1 MNNLLARNA
10 RSVDHLVLPVAQLK
24 EARKRLSL
32 LGFTVAPDAQHPFGT
47 ANVCSFFADDT
58 YVEMLA
64 VDRTPLYEAAAQR
77 NNSFIQRDLSYRF
90 RNGDD
95 GFSGIAFKTDDSRG
109 DHAEF
114 KRRGISGGRMVEFS
128 RSFISSEGKREKGS
142 FRLAFAADLRAPDA
156 FFFTCQRLAY
166 PKTDRSHLITHE
178 NGVTGLREIL
188 LCEEQPQDFS
198 DLLQGVFHAAARRRE
213 DSSLAITA
221 KNSNIEAMTPT
232 QFNRCFGWSPE
243 LHGRG
248 LRLSGLVFSV
258 ASLYAVEQLLT
269 RNGIAFTK
277 SDGRVLV
284 YPAAGQGTLFVF
296 EGSQS

>member
-1 MNNLLARNA
+1 MNNPLARNA
-10 RSVDHLVLPVAQLK
+10 RSVDHLVLPVAQLA

-58 YVEMLA
+58 YLEMLA
-64 VDRTPLYEAAAQR
+64 VDRALLYEAAAQR

-128 RSFISSEGKREKGS
+128 RSFISSEGKRETGS

-178 NGVTGLREIL
+178 NGVTGLRQIL
-188 LCEEQPQDFS
+188 LCEEKPEDFGS
-198 DLLQGVFHAAARRRE
+198 LLQGVFHAPARKAE
-213 DSSLAITA
+213 NGSLAISA
-221 KNSNIEAMTPT
+221 NNSDIAVMTPT
-232 QFNRCFGWSPE
+232 QFDCCFGWSPV

-248 LRLSGLVFSV
+248 LRLAGLVFSV
-258 ASLYAVEQLLT
+258 ASLYAVEQLFV
-269 RNGIAFTK
+269 RNGIVFTK
-277 SDGRVLV
+277 SESRIFVT
-284 YPAAGQGTLFVF
+284 PASGQGTLFVF
-296 EGSQS
+296 EGSKS

>member
-1 MNNLLARNA
+1 MTNDLARKA
-10 RSVDHLVLPVAQLK
+10 RSVDHLVLPVSQLS
-24 EARKRLSL
+24 EARKRLSH

-58 YVEMLA
+58 YLEMLA
-64 VDRTPLYEAAAQR
+64 VDRSPLYEAAAQR
-77 NNSFIQRDLSYRF
+77 NNSFIQHDLSYRF

-128 RSFISSEGKREKGS
+128 RTFTSSEGKRETGS

-178 NGVTGLREIL
+178 NSVTGLRQIL
-188 LCEEQPQDFS
+188 FCEEKPEDFGS
-198 DLLQGVFHAAARRRE
+198 LLQGIFHAPALKE
-213 DSSLAITA
+213 DDGSLAISA
-221 KNSNIEAMTPT
+221 NNSDIAVMTPT
-232 QFNRCFGWSPE
+232 QFDCCFGWSPV

-248 LRLSGLVFSV
+248 LRLAGLVFSV
-258 ASLYAVEQLLT
+258 ASLYAVEQLLV
-269 RNGIAFTK
+269 RNGLAFTK
-277 SDGRVLV
+277 SESRICVT
-284 YPAAGQGTLFVF
+284 PAPGQGTLFVF
-296 EGSQS
+296 EGSKS

>member
-1 MNNLLARNA
+1 MTNDLARKA
-10 RSVDHLVLPVAQLK
+10 RSVDHLVLPVSQLS
-24 EARKRLSL
+24 EARKRLSH

-58 YVEMLA
+58 YLEMLA
-64 VDRTPLYEAAAQR
+64 VDRSPLYEAAAQR

-128 RSFISSEGKREKGS
+128 RTFTSSEGKRETGS

-178 NGVTGLREIL
+178 NSVTGLRQIL
-188 LCEEQPQDFS
+188 FCEEKPEDFGS
-198 DLLQGVFHAAARRRE
+198 LLQGIFHAPALKE
-213 DSSLAITA
+213 DDGSLAISA
-221 KNSNIEAMTPT
+221 NNSDIAVMTPT
-232 QFNRCFGWSPE
+232 QFDCCFGWSPV

-248 LRLSGLVFSV
+248 LRLAGLVFSV
-258 ASLYAVEQLLT
+258 ASLYAVEQLLV
-269 RNGIAFTK
+269 RNGLAFTK
-277 SDGRVLV
+277 SESRICVT
-284 YPAAGQGTLFVF
+284 PAPGQGTLFVF
-296 EGSQS
+296 EGSKS

>member
-1 MNNLLARNA
+1 MTNDLARKA
-10 RSVDHLVLPVAQLK
+10 RSVDHLVLPVSQLS
-24 EARKRLSL
+24 EARKRLSH
-32 LGFTVAPDAQHPFGT
+32 LGFTVAPDAKHPFGT

-58 YVEMLA
+58 YLEMLA
-64 VDRTPLYEAAAQR
+64 VDRSPLYEAAAQR

-128 RSFISSEGKREKGS
+128 RSFISSEGKRETGS

-178 NGVTGLREIL
+178 NGVTGLRQIL
-188 LCEEQPQDFS
+188 LCEEKPEDFGS
-198 DLLQGVFHAAARRRE
+198 LLQGIFHAPARKEE
-213 DSSLAITA
+213 DGSLAISA
-221 KNSNIEAMTPT
+221 NNSDIAVMTPT
-232 QFNRCFGWSPE
+232 QFDCCFGWSPV

-248 LRLSGLVFSV
+248 LRLAGLVFSV
-258 ASLYAVEQLLT
+258 ASLYAVEQLLV
-269 RNGIAFTK
+269 RNGIVFTK
-277 SDGRVLV
+277 SESRICVT
-284 YPAAGQGTLFVF
+284 PAPGQGTLFVF
-296 EGSQS
+296 EGSKS